1 MGDKEKRQV
10 IKLHKQFLEEI
21 DACNVLE
28 RQGLQGFSSLVN
40 IAQRLPLVMS
50 EKESKYGVLDGMNSI
65 RVFLKKRHF
74 ESLEKTSTY
83 IAQVIQGFFDR
94 VENMQ
99 RAMSTCADVL
109 DRMPIQDQH
118 VFVVELMEWME
129 NVLAMYEREYPFDE
143 LLLVS
148 YISAP
153 NVVVS
158 LVPSLPV
165 VQQGEKRSWVSA
177 SNTGIYPTSKQGTR
191 SGCHRVFTGV
201 SRQNTCPWWSKHLRR
216 QYQPSKGDRR
226 EWSVRTMA
234 KIDELSAATR

>member
-129 NVLAMYEREYPFDE
+129 NVLAMYEREAGRKKILGQCLEYWNLPDLQTRHAQWMSSSVHGCIKAE
-143 LLLVS
+143 YVS
-148 YISAP
+148 M
-153 NVVVS
+153 VV
-158 LVPSLPV
+158 
-165 VQQGEKRSWVSA
+165 EAFA
-177 SNTGIYPTSKQGTR
+177 SPIP
-191 SGCHRVFTGV
+191 
-201 SRQNTCPWWSKHLRR
+201 
-216 QYQPSKGDRR
+216 
-226 EWSVRTMA
+226 A
-234 KIDELSAATR
+234 